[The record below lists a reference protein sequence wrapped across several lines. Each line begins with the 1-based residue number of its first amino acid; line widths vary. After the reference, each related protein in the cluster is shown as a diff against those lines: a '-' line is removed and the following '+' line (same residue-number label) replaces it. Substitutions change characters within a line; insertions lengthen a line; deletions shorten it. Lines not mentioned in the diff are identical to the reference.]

1 MRKLLI
7 LSVLFTTLAI
17 GASAQQGDNA
27 QRLERFKERVKPMLV
42 EQAKISEAQADKVIT
57 IHFGYAG
64 RLREVAKLGEA
75 DRTKMTEELN
85 AAERKEYSAIPL
97 TETQIKAVNTFFE
110 NQRKEMEKRRQVNQ

>member
-7 LSVLFTTLAI
+7 LAILFTTVFMS
-17 GASAQQGDNA
+17 ASAQQGDNA
-27 QRLERFKERVKPMLV
+27 QRLERFRERVKPMLV
-42 EQAKISEAQADKVIT
+42 EQAKITDAQAEKVIT

-75 DRTKMTEELN
+75 DKTKMTEELN

-110 NQRKEMEKRRQVNQ
+110 NQRKEMAKRRQDNN

>member
-7 LSVLFTTLAI
+7 LSVLFTTLAL

-57 IHFGYAG
+57 IHFNYSG
-64 RLREVAKLGEA
+64 RQREVAKLGEA
-75 DRTKMTEELN
+75 DRIKMTEELN

-97 TETQIKAVNTFFE
+97 TETQIKAVKTFFE

>member
-7 LSVLFTTLAI
+7 LAILFTTVFMS
-17 GASAQQGDNA
+17 ASAQQGDNA
-27 QRLERFKERVKPMLV
+27 QRLERYKERVKPMLV
-42 EQAKISEAQADKVIT
+42 EQAKITEAQADKVIT

-75 DRTKMTEELN
+75 DKTKMTEELN
-85 AAERKEYSAIPL
+85 AAERKEYTAIPL

-110 NQRKEMEKRRQVNQ
+110 NQRKEMAKRRQDNN

>member
-7 LSVLFTTLAI
+7 LSVLFTTLAL

-57 IHFGYAG
+57 IHFNYSG
-64 RLREVAKLGEA
+64 RQREVAKLGEA
-75 DRTKMTEELN
+75 DRIKMTEELN

-97 TETQIKAVNTFFE
+97 TETQIKAVKTFFE
-110 NQRKEMEKRRQVNQ
+110 NQRKEMEKRRQVN